1 MFHGNLLVMM
11 DRPPTFQEWSD
22 KLGIMVPQLK
32 QQIRRSHRAKA
43 ALIEANLRLVVTVA
57 RQTVKQQRDIP
68 LNFQDA
74 CQEGMIGLSIA
85 CEKFDPEKGEYYSW
99 YYGLFVWWL
108 VLGTWFKMNGTIYNI
123 LTCTLYKLVMYI
135 FRISF
140 FNLCRMVD
148 SARSPKEHSST
159 KQKCAPSQIGHE
171 EN

>member
-1 MFHGNLLVMM
+1 M

-22 KLGIMVPQLK
+22 KLGITVPQLK

-85 CEKFDPEKGEYYSW
+85 CEKFDPEKGECNSW
-99 YYGLFVWWL
+99 YYGLFGARCL
-108 VLGTWFKMNGTIYNI
+108 VQDKWYYIQFLPVLF
-123 LTCTLYKLVMYI
+123 YKLVIYL
-135 FRISF
+135 FRISI
-140 FNLCRMVD
+140 FNLCSMVD